1 MKRGRFSNDLSHYM
15 SLATKYPILT
25 WDEERELAHRWRDHG
40 DEAAAQRLVLCNLR
54 AVVKIAGEFRNRH
67 IHFEDLVQEGNVG
80 LMRAISKFDPERGT
94 RFLSYAGWWIRAC
107 IKEYLLRSRSLVRL
121 GTTQKQ
127 RAIYSR
133 LGRAKLEL
141 ERRYPA
147 SDPSQRIER
156 LAEILEASPALVA
169 DMEGRLSGHD
179 LSLDAKVDSESNT
192 AYVDLLS
199 DSGPTTEENVGD
211 REVEAFRSSCVEDAL
226 QCLSDKERFII
237 RQRFLVEPTRTL
249 RELGEI
255 LGISRERVRQL
266 EVRAKKKLKEELTR
280 QPWVN
285 ELPEAVLR
293 DRPARV
299 A

>member
-1 MKRGRFSNDLSHYM
+1 MKRGRQSSDLGHYM

-25 WDEERELAHRWRDHG
+25 WEEERDLATRWRDRG
-40 DEAAAQRLVLCNLR
+40 DAAAADRLVLCNLR
-54 AVVKIAGEFRNRH
+54 AVVKIAGQFRNQH
-67 IHFEDLVQEGNVG
+67 IAFEDLVQEGNVG
-80 LMRAISKFDPERGT
+80 LLRAINKFDPDRGT

-133 LGRAKLEL
+133 LGRAKQEL
-141 ERRYPA
+141 ERRYPDC
-147 SDPSQRIER
+147 DPAHRIER
-156 LAEILEASPALVA
+156 LAEILDASPKLVE

-179 LSLDAKVDSESNT
+179 LSLDVKVDSESNT

-199 DSGPTTEENVGD
+199 DTSPTIEENVGA
-211 REVEAFRSSCVEDAL
+211 REIDAFRANRVEDAME
-226 QCLSDKERFII
+226 CLTEKERFII
-237 RQRFLVEPTRTL
+237 RRRFLTEPKCTL

-266 EVRAKKKLKEELTR
+266 EVRAKKKLKDELTH
-280 QPWVN
+280 QPWLS
-285 ELPEAVLR
+285 ELPEIA
-293 DRPARV
+293 PAGGQARV